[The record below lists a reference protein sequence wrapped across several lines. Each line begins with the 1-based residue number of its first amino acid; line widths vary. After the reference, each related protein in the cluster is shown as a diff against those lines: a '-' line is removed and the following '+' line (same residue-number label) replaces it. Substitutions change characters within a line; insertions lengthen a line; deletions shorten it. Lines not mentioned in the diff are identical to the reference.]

1 MSRIEKALAK
11 AASER
16 NIRKGEV
23 LYREDSRRGR
33 ITSKQV
39 SIDRSKIS
47 KGIVTLMEPSSIHA
61 EQFRNLRTHILS
73 AGEEKSHRLFL
84 VTSAVRGEGKSTV
97 AINLAISIAQS
108 IEETVLLID
117 CDLRQPMIHTMLGM
131 DVKEGLADYLSN
143 DIEFSDLLYKT
154 DIGRL
159 TVLGAGTPPANP
171 SELIGS
177 EKMEIL
183 LKEIKSRYDN
193 RYIIIDSP
201 PVLPITDSNI
211 LGSIVDS
218 IILVVQAGQ
227 TPKDTVNQALSL
239 LGDKADITGI
249 LLNNVEKTTEGY
261 YYKYGY
267 PYSK

>member
-16 NIRKGEV
+16 KVRKRGV
-23 LYREDSRRGR
+23 LYKQESQKAWV
-33 ITSKQV
+33 TSKQI
-39 SIDRSKIS
+39 SIDHSKVS
-47 KGIVTLMEPSSIHA
+47 KGIVTLLEPSSIHA

-73 AGEEKSHRLFL
+73 TGEDKSHRLFL
-84 VTSAVRGEGKSTV
+84 ITSSVKGEGKTTV

-108 IEETVLLID
+108 IEETVLLVD
-117 CDLRQPMIHTMLGM
+117 CDLRLPMVHTMLGL
-131 DVKEGLADYLSN
+131 DVKDGLADYLSN

-154 DIGRL
+154 DIGKL
-159 TVLGAGTPPANP
+159 TVLGAGNPPSNP

-177 EKMEIL
+177 EKMETL

-201 PVLPITDSNI
+201 PLLPITDSNI

-227 TPKDTVNQALSL
+227 TPKDTVNQALSFI
-239 LGDKADITGI
+239 GDKADIMGI
-249 LLNNVEKTTEGY
+249 LLNNVEKTSEGY
-261 YYKYGY
+261 YYKYDYSY
-267 PYSK
+267 PK